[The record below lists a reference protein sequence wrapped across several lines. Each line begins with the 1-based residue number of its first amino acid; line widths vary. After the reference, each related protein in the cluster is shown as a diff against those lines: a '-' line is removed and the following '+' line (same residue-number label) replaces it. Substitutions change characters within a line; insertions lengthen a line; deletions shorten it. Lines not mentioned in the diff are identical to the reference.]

1 MLSHSPLH
9 ALSILTSFLSHFSVP
24 SSLSTF
30 PPYVISIIPF
40 PGSLPPFSSQIPFHL
55 SPSLS
60 LSGLVAMIKEHITK
74 PTAMAQGRV
83 SHLIEWNSWGGR
95 CERGDDF
102 QEDEQL
108 YSHLTDEIKE
118 ARFAAG

>member
-1 MLSHSPLH
+1 MLSHSPLN
-9 ALSILTSFLSHFSVP
+9 ALSIFTSFLSLFSVP

-30 PPYVISIIPF
+30 PTYVISTIPF
-40 PGSLPPFSSQIPFHL
+40 PGSLPL
-55 SPSLS
+55 SLS
-60 LSGLVAMIKEHITK
+60 RSGLVAMIKEHITK

-83 SHLIEWNSWGGR
+83 AHLIEWNGWGGG
-95 CERGDDF
+95 CERGGDL